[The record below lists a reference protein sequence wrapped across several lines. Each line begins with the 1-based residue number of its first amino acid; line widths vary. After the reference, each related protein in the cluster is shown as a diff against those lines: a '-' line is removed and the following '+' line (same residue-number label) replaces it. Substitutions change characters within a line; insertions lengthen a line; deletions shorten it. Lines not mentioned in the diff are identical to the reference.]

1 MDVAKRREAR
11 RKRLLESSEDRFKRI
26 DRLKMR
32 TQELEDAPCD
42 SGNGSSLVQ
51 ASVDIPPSPNHDAAI
66 VQPSASEEQRA
77 STRNLVDGEE
87 DSQTQLTKSSIPS
100 HHASGHHSCHPV
112 DRFQESPASRTE
124 TSTEPGGV
132 LENPIPRDIS
142 QDSGFVDG
150 TSSSQTS
157 TQACDENK
165 IQHRSKATDT
175 SVQSVVSLQTLVF
188 TVLAAVTRL
197 WLVSL
202 LQGQSIIVLFL
213 ATEVLL
219 FFIGLEQSPVHSS
232 PVRILSA
239 LLTFRGVSP
248 KIIQRIQRCLGF
260 FQGTLRDFST
270 FLFVFVM
277 VHATMEWSASPELD
291 QPESIPEV

>member
-1 MDVAKRREAR
+1 MDAAKRREAR

-26 DRLKMR
+26 ERLKMR

-51 ASVDIPPSPNHDAAI
+51 ASVDIPPSPTHDAAI
-66 VQPSASEEQRA
+66 VQPTASEEQRA
-77 STRNLVDGEE
+77 SSRNLVGGEE
-87 DSQTQLTKSSIPS
+87 DSQSQLTKSSNPS
-100 HHASGHHSCHPV
+100 HHASDHHSCHPV

-150 TSSSQTS
+150 TSSQTS
-157 TQACDENK
+157 TQQAGDQNE
-165 IQHRSKATDT
+165 IQHRSKAT

-202 LQGQSIIVLFL
+202 LQGQSIIVL
-213 ATEVLL
+213 
-219 FFIGLEQSPVHSS
+219 S
-232 PVRILSA
+232 
-239 LLTFRGVSP
+239 
-248 KIIQRIQRCLGF
+248 
-260 FQGTLRDFST
+260 
-270 FLFVFVM
+270 
-277 VHATMEWSASPELD
+277 
-291 QPESIPEV
+291 

>member
-1 MDVAKRREAR
+1 M
-11 RKRLLESSEDRFKRI
+11 LFPHY
-26 DRLKMR
+26 
-32 TQELEDAPCD
+32 TQ
-42 SGNGSSLVQ
+42 SYG
-51 ASVDIPPSPNHDAAI
+51 DIVVIFIIN
-66 VQPSASEEQRA
+66 
-77 STRNLVDGEE
+77 
-87 DSQTQLTKSSIPS
+87 
-100 HHASGHHSCHPV
+100 
-112 DRFQESPASRTE
+112 RFQESPASRTE

-202 LQGQSIIVLFL
+202 LQGQVWYLKGIVL
-213 ATEVLL
+213 
-219 FFIGLEQSPVHSS
+219 
-232 PVRILSA
+232 
-239 LLTFRGVSP
+239 
-248 KIIQRIQRCLGF
+248 CLRF
-260 FQGTLRDFST
+260 
-270 FLFVFVM
+270 
-277 VHATMEWSASPELD
+277 
-291 QPESIPEV
+291 